1 MSIWSGFAIAG
12 EVATAGSGVANAA
25 WFAHRASRS
34 AGPRRLASLLLMLL
48 FAAVARDAAAHLL
61 PGAPSWPSLQG
72 VLLRL
77 PLLAANVAAALA
89 ILAGSGRGRAQ

>member
-12 EVATAGSGVANAA
+12 EVETAGSGVANAA
-25 WFAHRASRS
+25 WFAHRAAHT

-48 FAAVARDAAAHLL
+48 FAAVALDAAAHVL